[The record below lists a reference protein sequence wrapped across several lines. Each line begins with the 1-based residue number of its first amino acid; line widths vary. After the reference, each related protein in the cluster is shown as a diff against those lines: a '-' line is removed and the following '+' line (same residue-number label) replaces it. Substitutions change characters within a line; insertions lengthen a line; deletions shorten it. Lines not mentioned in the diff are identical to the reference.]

1 MGKERSYQKCS
12 STTPLEEVI
21 LKLRRIDTVV
31 NGVAETA
38 KDWHE
43 VTSKMVFEQEY
54 VDALLVL
61 DQLKRIWVMF
71 GFHRHRGWTPRVRPR
86 HAKDESLV
94 GVFAS
99 RGVQRPNKLG
109 LTLVDLVS
117 VKGNIVTVRGLIAFD
132 GSPFYTGENEPGTQ
146 VCRRLN
152 TRRCYEQGRS
162 IAHTRERAFIVGR
175 LLGHRSDLNGK
186 SS

>member
-1 MGKERSYQKCS
+1 M
-12 STTPLEEVI
+12 
-21 LKLRRIDTVV
+21 KLRRIATVV

-54 VDALLVL
+54 VDALLGL
-61 DQLKRIWVMF
+61 DQLKQIWVIF

-117 VKGNIVTVRGLIAFD
+117 VRGNIVTVKGLDAFD
-132 GSPFYTGENEPGTQ
+132 GSPVYDVKSYDEDYDGYQSPSKRQ
-146 VCRRLN
+146 R
-152 TRRCYEQGRS
+152 TRSSKAKGHQEGR
-162 IAHTRERAFIVGR
+162 
-175 LLGHRSDLNGK
+175 GK
-186 SS
+186 GV